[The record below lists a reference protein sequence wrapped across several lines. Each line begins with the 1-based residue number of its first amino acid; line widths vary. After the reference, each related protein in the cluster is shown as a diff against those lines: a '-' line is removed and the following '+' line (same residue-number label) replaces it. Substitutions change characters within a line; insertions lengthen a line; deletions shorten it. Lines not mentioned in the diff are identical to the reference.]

1 MSAKNFLRC
10 CFAIILV
17 VVSGAS
23 IYAQPKSALTSIT
36 VYQDPG

>member
-1 MSAKNFLRC
+1 MHSKDFVRC

-23 IYAQPKSALTSIT
+23 SYAQSKSAVTSIR